1 MRPKPSTHASRLS
14 IKDERAITK
23 AETEVVGK
31 STTPS
36 APIDWPSTAVEVQG
50 PTITKNET
58 NKDNKKIPAI
68 ENNKPSQSAKTE
80 GNDQEGDGVI
90 QGTTTA
96 VTNLPSGFDIIA
108 NAAANVDDVQVLP
121 IEIIVIDDVPE
132 VCAVLVS
139 SIHAS
144 VYSFLGAK
152 ELYAPFEETI
162 NKTLSAKQR
171 IQENVS
177 RQRKLLKTYNKN
189 F

>member
-1 MRPKPSTHASRLS
+1 
-14 IKDERAITK
+14 
-23 AETEVVGK
+23 
-31 STTPS
+31 
-36 APIDWPSTAVEVQG
+36 
-50 PTITKNET
+50 
-58 NKDNKKIPAI
+58 
-68 ENNKPSQSAKTE
+68 
-80 GNDQEGDGVI
+80 
-90 QGTTTA
+90 
-96 VTNLPSGFDIIA
+96 
-108 NAAANVDDVQVLP
+108 
-121 IEIIVIDDVPE
+121 
-132 VCAVLVS
+132 LVS